1 MSQPA
6 LKPTRHHNQV
16 VRGLFF
22 VAGLMAFCLGLVGVV
37 TPVLPTTPLIL
48 LAGFCWARSS
58 RRFYEWLIKH
68 QTFGK
73 MLKEW
78 QERRAIPR
86 SAKYMAW
93 GMMTLSL
100 VGLWHRLP
108 ADKLWV
114 ALLLSV
120 ACLMGAI
127 WMARLPDA

>member
-1 MSQPA
+1 MSQPT
-6 LKPTRHHNQV
+6 LKRTRHHNQV

-22 VAGLMAFCLGLVGVV
+22 VAGLAAFCLGLVGVV

-58 RRFYEWLIKH
+58 RRFHKWLMRH

-73 MLKEW
+73 MLKDW
-78 QERRAIPR
+78 QEYRAIPR

-114 ALLLSV
+114 VFLLSMV
-120 ACLMGAI
+120 CLMVAI